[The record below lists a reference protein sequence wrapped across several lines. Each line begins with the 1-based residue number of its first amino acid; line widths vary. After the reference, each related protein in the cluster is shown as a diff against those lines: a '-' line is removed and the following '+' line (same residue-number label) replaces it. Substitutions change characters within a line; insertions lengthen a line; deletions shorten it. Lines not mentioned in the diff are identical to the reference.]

1 MGWKVVMH
9 VLGLRQHTQQQNEGI
24 EKRINIELLI
34 EKVDEQ
40 AHEAQIEG
48 RNQHEVSKEPRQKN
62 T

>member
-40 AHEAQIEG
+40 AHEP
-48 RNQHEVSKEPRQKN
+48 K
-62 T
+62 